1 MAQWGEC
8 SPPSNVARIRFR
20 PGVICGLS
28 LLLVLVLATRG
39 FLRVL
44 RLSSL
49 HKNQHSK
56 FQFDLETLDEEPLS
70 VGLAL
75 QIPIYLF
82 YFLFFTY
89 IKNTQTINTFHVL
102 VHFLT
107 NESAFFIGC
116 R

>member
-28 LLLVLVLATRG
+28 LLLVLVLATRV
-39 FLRVL
+39 FLWVL

-70 VGLAL
+70 VGLPL

-82 YFLFFTY
+82 YFNFIFY
-89 IKNTQTINTFHVL
+89 
-102 VHFLT
+102 FLLT
-107 NESAFFIGC
+107 LRILKP
-116 R
+116 